1 MHYLSVLCFIRVESV
16 LMAQLMTL
24 FLLGAF
30 HCSSGIVITVDRTTP
45 SPTEIERCRSKIAT
59 VPQLNLT
66 RHHMS
71 RPHYSIVP
79 GVPEITI
86 ERPDVLE
93 HSPSSSETTS
103 EESRIYLSSTPLQAK
118 PKLATLPEEP
128 RLLSYAGSPLTTLLT
143 PMVTTSST
151 VLWTSPSSIEPLTPT
166 WYITSPPPTP
176 LTVHTPTEPTVNVNT
191 QYLSYTT
198 KPYETNKPTL
208 LTRQADKEHLVTHL
222 ALEKPK
228 QLERT
233 TAATQPTLLYSTIPV
248 VRRHRSGEPAA
259 VRPAL
264 QEMEKEL
271 TDLLRVQIPQLL
283 TDDIADALNMSYR
296 ARFHFANHEMVDK
309 LLQQESLAPS
319 SLPGECPMRYY
330 ERRINLLKRL
340 VGLLLLVFPHSLQ
353 ELEGAAW
360 DEDLENN
367 FFRPGEK
374 NILDIQYCRHCYAK
388 DSRGRCRE
396 IFFCKSGFVAPKRIG
411 LSAEE
416 KERLLALG

>member
-1 MHYLSVLCFIRVESV
+1 
-16 LMAQLMTL
+16 MAQFMTL
-24 FLLGAF
+24 FLLGTL
-30 HCSSGIVITVDRTTP
+30 HCSSGIVITVNRTTP

-71 RPHYSIVP
+71 RPYYSLVP

-86 ERPDVLE
+86 ERPGILE

-103 EESRIYLSSTPLQAK
+103 KESRLYLSSTPVHGK
-118 PKLATLPEEP
+118 PKIATLPEEP

-143 PMVTTSST
+143 PMVTTPST
-151 VLWTSPSSIEPLTPT
+151 VLWTSPPSIEPLTPT

-176 LTVHTPTEPTVNVNT
+176 LTVHTPTEPIVNVNT

-198 KPYETNKPTL
+198 KPYESNKPTL
-208 LTRQADKEHLVTHL
+208 LTRQEDKKHLVTHL

-233 TAATQPTLLYSTIPV
+233 TATTQPTLKYSTTAA
-248 VRRHRSGEPAA
+248 VRGHRSVKPAA
-259 VRPAL
+259 LRPAL

-271 TDLLRVQIPQLL
+271 NDLLRVQIPVLL
-283 TDDIADALNMSYR
+283 TDDIAEALNTSYR
-296 ARFHFANHEMVDK
+296 ARLRFANHEMVDR
-309 LLQQESLAPS
+309 LLQQESLASS

-330 ERRINLLKRL
+330 ERRINLLKRV
-340 VGLLLLVFPHSLQ
+340 VGLLLLALPQSLQ
-353 ELEGAAW
+353 ELEEAAW

-374 NILDIQYCRHCYAK
+374 NILDVPDCRKCYMK
-388 DSRGRCRE
+388 DALGRCRE
-396 IFFCKSGFVAPKRIG
+396 IMFCKAGSFADVRLG
-411 LSAEE
+411 LSTADM
-416 KERLLALG
+416 ERLLAIG